1 MYFYKKSL
9 RTRIFLSMI
18 LLVLGASVLIA
29 IVTVFQYKEEAQDY
43 HRDRLLRKEA
53 AIRENINYVLKTTTY
68 PVETDQIP
76 LIFKDKIYEI
86 KDIHSLE
93 IFLYDLDGN
102 FLKSSK
108 PSFFKD
114 TVFPKIPK
122 YALEALQNSSTKSYI
137 KEFEE
142 GGQKYQS
149 SYTYITDSY
158 FKPLAILNLPYIEDD
173 GFITKELTEYLYRLG
188 IAYFSMLIAAIAIS
202 YFLSKYITRSLME
215 ISEKLTETRF
225 DMRNKKIHLS
235 DTPTEISTIVN
246 AYNGMIDEL
255 ENSAAQLAASERET
269 AWREMAKQVAHEI
282 KNPLTPMKLTVQ
294 SFQRKFDSNDPDID
308 KKMTEYT
315 NTLLQQIDT
324 LSSIS
329 SAFSTYAKMP
339 AQQDETLNVVKI
351 TKLAL
356 DIFTED
362 YIYFFSEED
371 EVRARFDRT
380 QLIRVVT
387 NLVKNSIQSVEQKEP
402 ENPRIDVEVKAEEN
416 FVTITVTDNG
426 IGVPEENRSSIF
438 EPQFTTKSSGMG
450 LGLGMVKNIVE
461 TYGGTITLTS
471 SEAAPA
477 GRQEKTTFKVS
488 FPAML

>member
-1 MYFYKKSL
+1 MPDF
-9 RTRIFLSMI
+9 
-18 LLVLGASVLIA
+18 
-29 IVTVFQYKEEAQDY
+29 
-43 HRDRLLRKEA
+43 
-53 AIRENINYVLKTTTY
+53 
-68 PVETDQIP
+68 
-76 LIFKDKIYEI
+76 
-86 KDIHSLE
+86 
-93 IFLYDLDGN
+93 
-102 FLKSSK
+102 
-108 PSFFKD
+108 
-114 TVFPKIPK
+114 
-122 YALEALQNSSTKSYI
+122 ALEMLQNSPTKSYI

-188 IAYFSMLIAAIAIS
+188 IAYFFMLMAAIAIS
-202 YFLSKYITRSLME
+202 YFLSKYITRSLKE
-215 ISEKLTETRF
+215 ISEKLSETRF
-225 DMRNKKIHLS
+225 DTRNKKIHIS
-235 DTPTEISTIVN
+235 DTPQEISLLIN
-246 AYNGMIDEL
+246 SYNGMIDEL

-282 KNPLTPMKLTVQ
+282 KNPLTPMRLTVQ
-294 SFQRKFDSNDPDID
+294 SFQRKFDCNDPEID
-308 KKMTEYT
+308 KKMAEYT

-351 TKLAL
+351 SKLAL
-356 DIFTED
+356 DIFNED
-362 YIYFFSEED
+362 YIYFFSEEE

-387 NLVKNSIQSVEQKEP
+387 NLVKNSIQSIEQKNPAE
-402 ENPRIDVEVKAEEN
+402 PRIDVIVKTEGTLVN
-416 FVTITVTDNG
+416 ILVTDNG
-426 IGVPEENRSSIF
+426 IGVPEENKIFIF
-438 EPQFTTKSSGMG
+438 EPQFTTKTSGMG

-461 TYGGTITLTS
+461 TYGGTITLAS
-471 SEAAPA
+471 SE
-477 GRQEKTTFKVS
+477 EKTIFKVS

>member
-1 MYFYKKSL
+1 MYFYKRSL

-18 LLVLGASVLIA
+18 FLVIGASILIA
-29 IVTVFQYKEEAQDY
+29 FVTIFQYKEEAQDY
-43 HRDRLLRKEA
+43 HRDRLQRKEA

-68 PVETDQIP
+68 PEETDQIP

-93 IFLYDLDGN
+93 IFLYDLHGN
-102 FLKSSK
+102 LLKSSK

-114 TVFPKIPK
+114 TVSTQMPE
-122 YALEALQNSSTKSYI
+122 YALEALQNSPTKSYI

-142 GGQKYQS
+142 DGQKYQS

-173 GFITKELTEYLYRLG
+173 GFITKELTAYLYRLG
-188 IAYFSMLIAAIAIS
+188 IAYFFMLLVAIALA
-202 YFLSKYITRSLME
+202 YFLSKYITRSLKE
-215 ISEKLTETRF
+215 ISEKLSLTRF
-225 DMRNKKIHLS
+225 HTRNKKIHLS
-235 DTPTEISTIVN
+235 DTPQEIAVLVN
-246 AYNGMIDEL
+246 SYNGMIDEL
-255 ENSAAQLAASERET
+255 EKSAAQLAASERET

-282 KNPLTPMKLTVQ
+282 KNPLTPMRLTVQ
-294 SFQRKFDSNDPDID
+294 SFQRKFDSEDLEID
-308 KKMTEYT
+308 QKMEEYT

-351 TKLAL
+351 AKLAL

-362 YIYFFSEED
+362 YIYFFSEE
-371 EVRARFDRT
+371 EVIRARFDRT

-387 NLVKNSIQSVEQKEP
+387 NLVKNSIQSVEQKQPQE
-402 ENPRIDVEVKAEEN
+402 PRIDVTVKTEGTW
-416 FVTITVTDNG
+416 VSISVIDNG
-426 IGVPEENRSSIF
+426 IGVPEENRDCVF
-438 EPQFTTKSSGMG
+438 EPQFTTKTSGMG

-461 TYGGTITLTS
+461 TYGGNITLES
-471 SEAAPA
+471 SE
-477 GRQEKTTFKVS
+477 ELTTFTVL
-488 FPAML
+488 FPAIF

>member
-9 RTRIFLSMI
+9 RTRIFLSMF
-18 LLVLGASVLIA
+18 LLVVGASILIG
-29 IVTVFQYKEEAQDY
+29 IVTIFQYKKEAQDY

-53 AIRENINYVLKTTTY
+53 AIRENINYILKTTTY
-68 PVETDQIP
+68 PVETAQIP

-86 KDIHSLE
+86 KDIHNLE

-102 FLKSSK
+102 LLKSSK

-114 TVFPKIPK
+114 MVSPKMP
-122 YALEALQNSSTKSYI
+122 AHELNALQNSPTKNYI

-173 GFITKELTEYLYRLG
+173 GFITKELTDYLYQLG
-188 IAYFSMLIAAIAIS
+188 IAYFFMLIGAFALA
-202 YFLSKYITRSLME
+202 YFLSKYITRSLKE
-215 ISEKLTETRF
+215 ISEKLSETRF
-225 DMRNKKIHLS
+225 DTRNKKIHLS
-235 DTPTEISTIVN
+235 DTPQEIATIIN
-246 AYNGMIDEL
+246 SYNGMIDEL

-282 KNPLTPMKLTVQ
+282 KNPLTPMRLTVQ
-294 SFQRKFDSNDPDID
+294 SFQRKFDCNDPEVD
-308 KKMTEYT
+308 KKMAEYT

-339 AQQDETLNVVKI
+339 AQKDETLNVVKI
-351 TKLAL
+351 SKLAL
-356 DIFTED
+356 DIFNED

-371 EVRARFDRT
+371 ELRARFDRT

-387 NLVKNSIQSVEQKEP
+387 NLVKNSIQSIEQKKP
-402 ENPRIDVEVKAEEN
+402 ENPRIEVVVKAEAS
-416 FVTITVTDNG
+416 FVTIAVSDNG
-426 IGVPEENRSSIF
+426 IGVPEENINYIF
-438 EPQFTTKSSGMG
+438 EPQFTTKTSGMG

-461 TYGGTITLTS
+461 TYGGKISLTS
-471 SEAAPA
+471 SE
-477 GRQEKTTFKVS
+477 ENTTFKVS

>member
-9 RTRIFLSMI
+9 RTRIFLSMF

-29 IVTVFQYKEEAQDY
+29 IVTVFQYREEAQDY

-53 AIRENINYVLKTTTY
+53 AIRENINYILKTTTY
-68 PVETDQIP
+68 PVETGQIP

-102 FLKSSK
+102 LLKSSK

-114 TVFPKIPK
+114 TVSPKMPDF
-122 YALEALQNSSTKSYI
+122 ALEMLQNSPTKSYI

-142 GGQKYQS
+142 DGQKYQS

-188 IAYFSMLIAAIAIS
+188 IAYFFMLVAAISIS
-202 YFLSKYITRSLME
+202 YFLSKYITRSLKE
-215 ISEKLTETRF
+215 ISDKLSETRF
-225 DMRNKKIHLS
+225 DTRNKKIHIS
-235 DTPTEISTIVN
+235 DTPQEISLLVN

-255 ENSAAQLAASERET
+255 ENSAAQLAANERET

-282 KNPLTPMKLTVQ
+282 KNPLTPMRLTVQ
-294 SFQRKFDSNDPDID
+294 SFQRKFDCNDPDID
-308 KKMTEYT
+308 KKMAEYT

-351 TKLAL
+351 SKLAL
-356 DIFTED
+356 DIFNED

-371 EVRARFDRT
+371 VVRARFDRT

-387 NLVKNSIQSVEQKEP
+387 NLVKNSIQSIAQKNP
-402 ENPRIDVEVKAEEN
+402 EEPRIDVIVETEGTSVN
-416 FVTITVTDNG
+416 ILVSDNG
-426 IGVPEENRSSIF
+426 IGVPEENKTCIF
-438 EPQFTTKSSGMG
+438 EPQFTTKTSGMG

-461 TYGGTITLTS
+461 TYGGTITLQS
-471 SEAAPA
+471 SE
-477 GRQEKTTFKVS
+477 EKTVFKVS

>member
-1 MYFYKKSL
+1 MHFYKKSL
-9 RTRIFLSMI
+9 RTRIFLSMF

-53 AIRENINYVLKTTTY
+53 AIRENINYILKTTTY
-68 PVETDQIP
+68 PVETAQIP

-93 IFLYDLDGN
+93 IFLYDLEGN
-102 FLKSSK
+102 LLKSSK

-114 TVFPKIPK
+114 TVSQKMPA
-122 YALEALQNSSTKSYI
+122 YALEMLQNSPTKSYI

-188 IAYFSMLIAAIAIS
+188 IAYFFMLLAAIAIS
-202 YFLSKYITRSLME
+202 YFLSKYITRSLKE
-215 ISEKLTETRF
+215 ISEKLSETRF
-225 DMRNKKIHLS
+225 DTRNQKIHVS
-235 DTPTEISTIVN
+235 DTPQEIALLINS
-246 AYNGMIDEL
+246 YNSMIDEL
-255 ENSAAQLAASERET
+255 ENSAVQLAASERET

-282 KNPLTPMKLTVQ
+282 KNPLTPMRLTVQ
-294 SFQRKFDSNDPDID
+294 SFQRKFDRNDPDID
-308 KKMTEYT
+308 QKMVEYT

-351 TKLAL
+351 SKLAL
-356 DIFTED
+356 DIFNED
-362 YIYFFSEED
+362 FIYFHSEEE

-387 NLVKNSIQSVEQKEP
+387 NLVKNSIQSIAQKNP
-402 ENPRIDVEVKAEEN
+402 EEPRIDVTVKTEGA
-416 FVTITVTDNG
+416 FVIIAVSDNG
-426 IGVPEENRSSIF
+426 IGVPDENKSCIF
-438 EPQFTTKSSGMG
+438 EPQFTTKTSGMG

-461 TYGGTITLTS
+461 TYGGTITLQS
-471 SEAAPA
+471 SE
-477 GRQEKTTFKVS
+477 GKTIFKVS

>member
-9 RTRIFLSMI
+9 RTRIFLSML
-18 LLVLGASVLIA
+18 LLVVGASVLIA
-29 IVTVFQYKEEAQDY
+29 LVTVYQYKQEAQDY

-53 AIRENINYVLKTTTY
+53 AIRENINYILKTTTY
-68 PVETDQIP
+68 PVETEQIP

-93 IFLYDLDGN
+93 IFLYDLDGKL
-102 FLKSSK
+102 LKSSK

-114 TVFPKIPK
+114 TVSPKMPE
-122 YALEALQNSSTKSYI
+122 YALHKLQNSPTKSYI

-149 SYTYITDSY
+149 SYTYITDNY

-173 GFITKELTEYLYRLG
+173 GFITKQLTEYLYRLG
-188 IAYFSMLIAAIAIS
+188 IAYFFMLVAAITIS
-202 YFLSKYITRSLME
+202 YFLSKYITRSLKE
-215 ISEKLTETRF
+215 ISEKLSETRF
-225 DMRNKKIHLS
+225 DTRNQKIMVS
-235 DTPTEISTIVN
+235 DTPQEISLLVN
-246 AYNGMIDEL
+246 SYNGMIDEL
-255 ENSAAQLAASERET
+255 EISAAQLAASERET

-282 KNPLTPMKLTVQ
+282 KNPLTPMRLTVQ
-294 SFQRKFDSNDPDID
+294 SFQRKFDCNDPDVD
-308 KKMTEYT
+308 QKVAEYT

-324 LSSIS
+324 LSSIA

-351 TKLAL
+351 SKLAL
-356 DIFTED
+356 DIFNED
-362 YIYFFSEED
+362 YIYFFSDEE

-387 NLVKNSIQSVEQKEP
+387 NLVKNSIQSIEQKSPAE
-402 ENPRIDVEVKAEEN
+402 PRIEVIVETDHT
-416 FVTITVTDNG
+416 FVNIMVTDNG
-426 IGVPEENRSSIF
+426 IGVPEENKNCIF

-461 TYGGTITLTS
+461 TYGGTITLDS
-471 SEAAPA
+471 SE
-477 GRQEKTTFKVS
+477 EKTIFKVS